1 MQKTRILLCCT
12 ALILVST
19 PVVRG
24 ASGSPAPA
32 STQRKSPSEGAKGT
46 PSVAPRSNATARPSS
61 SGAAASSPSNGS
73 PASSAALASG
83 TALAGSAASGSQA
96 PASTTHAGVELSSG
110 SLPPPPSVPS
120 EPGNVTANGR
130 TSAPTSVVP
139 TLVVP
144 AGVTSSTPGASS
156 GAAQPAPTG
165 LSTGGAAPAAG
176 VVGSAP
182 AMGAN
187 GSATNPAPAVGATGK
202 EKPGAGVNLPS
213 ILPLSTLIKNPND
226 PASVQDT
233 WKRTLV
239 RYLTPGAD
247 LLTPAARNALHEAL
261 DFRVDVETEAGFF
274 SVLNIRWEGTWA
286 LVTLTP
292 LDPQRRLTDLTE
304 APLTLDDLLN
314 LLLVK
319 TPQGWEAALED
330 DPYVQALLNF
340 LPERELSDEAR
351 SMLFPV
357 VEGLSAVPSDAGRFR
372 GNQEQ
377 REVEPPASARPER
390 KPRNA
395 QQAREVEPTPAPAPM
410 LRPEV
415 RQPELNVSEVLAST
429 PGVVTYLCNDG
440 SQAVVVVHSS
450 LSQQCQVHVRLS
462 AESVEEAGI
471 HLGDWVMDGQ
481 KLGEPFEFGNVSGSM
496 VRPESICG
504 RLHGESLGEDPA
516 AGSSK
521 GPAGVVPGP

>member
-1 MQKTRILLCCT
+1 M
-12 ALILVST
+12 
-19 PVVRG
+19 G
-24 ASGSPAPA
+24 G
-32 STQRKSPSEGAKGT
+32 
-46 PSVAPRSNATARPSS
+46 SNAAI
-61 SGAAASSPSNGS
+61 
-73 PASSAALASG
+73 
-83 TALAGSAASGSQA
+83 
-96 PASTTHAGVELSSG
+96 
-110 SLPPPPSVPS
+110 
-120 EPGNVTANGR
+120 
-130 TSAPTSVVP
+130 
-139 TLVVP
+139 
-144 AGVTSSTPGASS
+144 
-156 GAAQPAPTG
+156 
-165 LSTGGAAPAAG
+165 
-176 VVGSAP
+176 
-182 AMGAN
+182 
-187 GSATNPAPAVGATGK
+187 NPAPAVGAAGK
-202 EKPGAGVNLPS
+202 DKPGAGVNLPS

-377 REVEPPASARPER
+377 REVERPASSRAER

-429 PGVVTYLCNDG
+429 PGVVTYVCNDG

-450 LSQQCQVHVRLS
+450 LTQQCQVHVRLS

-481 KLGEPFEFGNVSGSM
+481 KLGEPFEFGHVSGGM
-496 VRPESICG
+496 LRPESICG

-516 AGSSK
+516 AGLSK
-521 GPAGVVPGP
+521 VPAGVSPGP